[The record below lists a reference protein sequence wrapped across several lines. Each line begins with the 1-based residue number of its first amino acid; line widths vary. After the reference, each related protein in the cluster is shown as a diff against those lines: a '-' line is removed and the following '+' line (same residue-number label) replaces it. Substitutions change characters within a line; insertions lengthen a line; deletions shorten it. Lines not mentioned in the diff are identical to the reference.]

1 MAKRDRRQG
10 KPDSRPETRKVER
23 RQGDR
28 RRSTRVPVSLWVDE
42 STGEELYFQQAGNIS
57 EGGVFFERTIPHPPG
72 TRVNLKFELPD
83 DLGIIETEGEVVNVP
98 ADPDGLGA
106 GVKFINLDPVE
117 ERIIRQFIARKAGK
131 EKK

>member
-10 KPDSRPETRKVER
+10 KPDSRPAPSKVER
-23 RQGDR
+23 RRRER
-28 RRSTRVPVSLWVDE
+28 RRSTRVPVSIWVEE
-42 STGEELYFQQAGNIS
+42 SSGGDLYFQQAGNIS

-72 TRVNLKFELPD
+72 TRVNLRFELPD

-98 ADPDGLGA
+98 SDPEGLGA
-106 GVKFINLDPVE
+106 GVKFINLDSVE
-117 ERIIRQFIARKAGK
+117 ERIIRRFVEMKAGD